1 MGRSRSTNSVRASM
15 AMGAGALAVFGLGGE
30 VARAAEQ
37 TPATAPAEATATAA
51 SDTAEAKNIL
61 DTIVVTAQRR
71 KQSLSEVPLA
81 VSVVSGDQFQ
91 DAGLSGVDDLQKVAP
106 SITFSQSQSTRG
118 SGMNIR
124 GIGTTTFADGIE
136 GSVGYVVDGVVV
148 GREGGALSDLG
159 DIERIEIL
167 RGPQGTLFGKN
178 ATAGVINLVT
188 KRPTEDFEAEGRASY
203 GSFNELKVS
212 GAASGPL
219 TEDGSLLGRF
229 SFFSNTRDGNVTNID
244 AKNGVE
250 KMNDHN
256 EWSGSGKLLYKP
268 NNDFSLYLIGTYWKQ
283 DQDCCVW
290 TQRSVSADTFGLFTG
305 PNSSLSHPVEPSE
318 SNRETAIDYPSH
330 QTSRNAALTLTAE
343 YELSDYTLR
352 SITGWRNYHTN
363 EFYDIDSTTR
373 NDLVAGSNSA
383 IEQYSEEL
391 QLVSKSS
398 KLEHTLGF
406 FVMGSTIDTT
416 SDFSGAYGMD
426 QILNTYGLGFLYS
439 GPASTHDVF
448 AYKTFNAAT
457 FGQATYHFSDEWA
470 LSGGARLI
478 YDRIEGSFS
487 RTPNAQSAFYF
498 GPSGILSALLS
509 PNPLV
514 ALGTSDAYS
523 AEKSDVAGTGM
534 VSLQYFP
541 SKTTSAFVTLS
552 RGYKGYGIDADSGV
566 GTGEATIVKPEIPTD
581 LEIGLRSVI
590 ANKIIVSATGFWTE
604 INDFQAFSYDPLTA
618 RSKVRNVGKVRTR
631 GIELEAFGEPIENL
645 TVAGGVTYTNA
656 VILEYPSAGCYRDQ
670 TTAEGCNGGVQ
681 DLAGKRMPN
690 APKWTLNASTTY
702 TQPIAETSLAAFITG
717 DVSWRSE
724 TQYDLSQNP
733 DTVQGSFAIFGGR
746 IGLKDEANDWQ
757 IALWGKN
764 LLDRD
769 YAMAIFNTPFLYT
782 GYSQFLGSER
792 TFGVEVSAKF

>member
-1 MGRSRSTNSVRASM
+1 MGRSRSTNSVRTSM

-159 DIERIEIL
+159 DIERVEIL

-203 GSFNELKVS
+203 GSYNEVKVS

-244 AKNGVE
+244 AKNGNE

-268 NNDFSLYLIGTYWKQ
+268 NSDFSLYLIGTYWQQ

-290 TQRSVSADTFGLFTG
+290 TQRSVSDDPLGAFATAQA
-305 PNSSLSHPVEPSE
+305 SLSRPLEPSE
-318 SNRETAIDYPSH
+318 HNREAMIDYPSH
-330 QTSRNAALTLTAE
+330 QKSWNGALTLTAE
-343 YELSDYTLR
+343 YELSDYTIR
-352 SITGWRNYHTN
+352 SITGWRNYHTK
-363 EFYDIDSTTR
+363 EFYDIDSTPQPG
-373 NDLVAGSNSA
+373 LVAGSDSK
-383 IEQYSEEL
+383 IKQYSEEL
-391 QLVSKSS
+391 QFVSKSA
-398 KLEHTLGF
+398 KLEHTIGLF
-406 FVMGSTIDTT
+406 AMGQTIDTF
-416 SDFSGAYGMD
+416 SDFYGTFN
-426 QILNTYGLGFLYS
+426 IL
-439 GPASTHDVF
+439 PASFPARTVDDF
-448 AYKTFNAAT
+448 AYKTFNAAVY
-457 FGQATYHFSDEWA
+457 GQATYHFDDQWA
-470 LSGGARLI
+470 LSGGARLL
-478 YDRIEGSFS
+478 YDRIESDYTH
-487 RTPNAQSAFYF
+487 TPNSAAIGLL
-498 GPSGILSALLS
+498 GPGGLFDFLLH

-514 ALGTSDAYS
+514 ALGTPDAYS
-523 AEKSDVAGTGM
+523 AEKSDVAETGM
-534 VSLQYFP
+534 ISLQYSP
-541 SKTTSAFVTLS
+541 TRTTSAFVTLS

-566 GTGEATIVKPEIPTD
+566 GTGQATIVKPEIPTD
-581 LEIGLRSVI
+581 LEIGLRSVL
-590 ANKIIVSATGFWTE
+590 ANKVAVSLTGFWTE
-604 INDFQAFSYDPLTA
+604 IDDFQAFSYDPLTA

-631 GIELEAFGEPIENL
+631 GVELEMFGNPLENL
-645 TVAGGVTYTNA
+645 SVNGGITYTNA
-656 VILEYPSAGCYRDQ
+656 VIREYPSAGCYRDQ
-670 TTAEGCNGGVQ
+670 TAAEGCVGGVQ
-681 DLAGKRMPN
+681 DLAGKRLPN
-690 APKWTLNASTTY
+690 APKWSLNASTTY
-702 TQPIAETSLAAFITG
+702 SQPLPETTLAAFITG

-724 TQYDLSQNP
+724 VLYDLGQDPN
-733 DTVQGSFAIFGGR
+733 TIQGSYAIFGGR
-746 IGLKDEANDWQ
+746 IGLKDEMNEWQ

-764 LLDRD
+764 LLNKD
-769 YAMAIFNTPFLYT
+769 YAAAIFGSPYLYT
-782 GYSQFLGSER
+782 GYSQFLGTER